1 MRQMLAHYAEEVAS
15 MINSSCSRRRNVQQ
29 KHQRQEYAAAAAEQ
43 LTLCAAVFTAA
54 SQGIAG
60 TVSGSS
66 CSRHYADVHV
76 HIVQQIERQQ
86 LQLSWTLWEKL
97 SASSCS

>member
-1 MRQMLAHYAEEVAS
+1 M
-15 MINSSCSRRRNVQQ
+15 QQ

-54 SQGIAG
+54 SQGKAG

-66 CSRHYADVHV
+66 CSRHYAYVHV
-76 HIVQQIERQQ
+76 HIAQQIERQQ
-86 LQLSWTLWEKL
+86 LQQSLTLWEKL
-97 SASSCS
+97 SASSCR